1 MIPMSFEPSQ
11 WDAAWIKVQ
20 CGWSGCCDKAD
31 MEGALNGGEIGEPL
45 LDELL
50 WQVREDYLKGQV

>member
-1 MIPMSFEPSQ
+1 
-11 WDAAWIKVQ
+11 
-20 CGWSGCCDKAD
+20 